1 MFYNTFTVILVLHL
15 LIFCALISTEILNV
29 SFDMDVWV
37 LAWLIEDVVVV
48 VAGCCR
54 LQSFTKISKAL

>member
-1 MFYNTFTVILVLHL
+1 MFYNTFTVILVLNL

>member
-1 MFYNTFTVILVLHL
+1 MFYTTFTVILVLHL

-29 SFDMDVWV
+29 LFDMDVWV

-54 LQSFTKISKAL
+54 LKSFTKISKAL